1 MVALKAQIVTKGYGI
16 GYEEMFSWVAKL
28 DSIRTIFSWLLC
40 WSCKSPTWKIWT
52 PSGQSC
58 SQLLH
63 QFTKTYVEDM
73 ELLQFDV
80 KMIFL
85 HGDLEEEVYL
95 ATQGLWGTNKACRL
109 VCRFIHNTKLR
120 AEDDVHW
127 ANPSSLLVILGC
139 FFLLSNKLCCSSSSS
154 SGRIFSTS
162 GSSSILYK
170 LLAFLCL
177 HWRTFIEYMRCGSH
191 NFGRFTFHESANHPE
206 TAARRKSHW
215 FKYNILYY
223 TDQNAILH
231 IHSIACI
238 LYKSILTVYT
248 TTTHRTRAEEDST
261 RRATEDSDSSR
272 RAIQILPGE
281 LKKIQILPE
290 ELKNNLPGELLRS
303 ATRSMEDSTRTA
315 EVELEILFRGW
326 AQQAGQRSEETTD
339 VQILYSVAVTH
350 FLTCAILLRLHLHKI

>member
-1 MVALKAQIVTKGYGI
+1 MQ
-16 GYEEMFSWVAKL
+16 
-28 DSIRTIFSWLLC
+28 
-40 WSCKSPTWKIWT
+40 
-52 PSGQSC
+52 
-58 SQLLH
+58 
-63 QFTKTYVEDM
+63 
-73 ELLQFDV
+73 
-80 KMIFL
+80 
-85 HGDLEEEVYL
+85 
-95 ATQGLWGTNKACRL
+95 
-109 VCRFIHNTKLR
+109 
-120 AEDDVHW
+120 
-127 ANPSSLLVILGC
+127 
-139 FFLLSNKLCCSSSSS
+139 
-154 SGRIFSTS
+154 
-162 GSSSILYK
+162 
-170 LLAFLCL
+170 
-177 HWRTFIEYMRCGSH
+177 CGSH

-248 TTTHRTRAEEDST
+248 TTTHRTRAEEDFT

-272 RAIQILPGE
+272 RATHILPGE

-326 AQQAGQRSEETTD
+326 AQQAGQQSEETTD
-339 VQILYSVAVTH
+339 VQMLYSVAVTH